1 MALSVKGTTNAIIR
15 NTCAPT
21 MMQGSDQLNVMP
33 RMPHIDLDCRL
44 LPGTG
49 PADLT
54 GMLKIIIDDD
64 GVQIL
69 ADCEVQSLAER
80 GLPVSLSKGPQWN
93 FVQNAIM

>member
-1 MALSVKGTTNAIIR
+1 
-15 NTCAPT
+15 

-54 GMLKIIIDDD
+54 GMLKNIIDDD

-69 ADCEVQSLAER
+69 ANCEVQSLAEK
-80 GLPVSLSKGPQWN
+80 GLPVSSSKGPQWN
-93 FVQNAIM
+93 FVHNAIM